1 MPDNEKERLAR
12 QPERGVRRRRASRA
26 LSIGRRKKAAAVE
39 RAIEPA
45 HHDRRFEGSADVI
58 TAHEVTRTYGEGEA
72 AVHALRGVSLEIKRQ
87 RLTAV
92 MGPSGSGKSTL
103 MHVLAGLDR
112 PDSGSVSIDGTEITA
127 LDDDGMTSLRRS
139 HIGFIFQF
147 FNLLPML
154 TAEENILLPL
164 EIAGARP
171 EPEWHEQVMQTVGLG
186 ARRTHRPAELSGGQ
200 QQRVAVARAVVG
212 KPVVMFADEPTGNLD
227 SRTGAEI
234 LGLLRDTVDSLGQT
248 TVMVTHDPQAAAIAD
263 RVLFLDDGHIVRDQ
277 TGCTAHEILA
287 TMEELAAS

>member
-1 MPDNEKERLAR
+1 VTIELTSPNGSS
-12 QPERGVRRRRASRA
+12 QGSREVV
-26 LSIGRRKKAAAVE
+26 IEAA
-39 RAIEPA
+39 
-45 HHDRRFEGSADVI
+45 
-58 TAHEVTRTYGEGEA
+58 EVTRTYGEGEA
-72 AVHALRGVSLEIKRQ
+72 AVHALRGISLEIERH

-103 MHVLAGLDR
+103 MHILAGLDR
-112 PDSGSVSIDGTEITA
+112 PDGGTVTIDGTDITA
-127 LDDDGMTSLRRS
+127 LDDDALTKLRRS

-164 EIAGARP
+164 EIAGSSPDAQWK
-171 EPEWHEQVMQTVGLG
+171 EEVMEKVGLTD
-186 ARRTHRPAELSGGQ
+186 RRTHRPAELSGGQ
-200 QQRVAVARAVVG
+200 QQRVAVARAVVA

-263 RVLFLDDGHIVRDQ
+263 RILFLDDGVVVRDQ
-277 TGCTAHEILA
+277 EACTAHEILA
-287 TMEELAAS
+287 TMDELAA